1 MANKSSALIFGASG
15 AIGSACLE
23 VLKTEFFT
31 FQGSRSKENLQEG
44 GPFDAVVW
52 AQGLNQTKQFVQS
65 TEEDW
70 ELMMEANF
78 HFVRRSVLS
87 LIEDNK
93 VENPASFVF
102 IGSVWSIFSKI
113 DKSAYIVSKSALE
126 GLARSLS
133 VELAPAN
140 IRVNCVLPGV
150 IDNSMTRSNLTELQL
165 KRIQH
170 ETPGQKLIT
179 AVQVANIVKFLCSEN
194 SQGIN
199 GQSIIV
205 DSGWSIARYI

>member
-1 MANKSSALIFGASG
+1 
-15 AIGSACLE
+15 
-23 VLKTEFFT
+23 
-31 FQGSRSKENLQEG
+31 
-44 GPFDAVVW
+44 
-52 AQGLNQTKQFVQS
+52 
-65 TEEDW
+65 
-70 ELMMEANF
+70 MMEANF